1 MTENGIADQNNKNI
15 YEPRPQDILEENV
28 DNRIKDDA
36 MMTII
41 KLFIFPVC
49 YDR

>member
-1 MTENGIADQNNKNI
+1 MTGNGIADQNNDNI
-15 YEPRPQDILEENV
+15 D
-28 DNRIKDDA
+28 DNSIKDDA